1 MRGERSGGG
10 GAWVGCVGLKV
21 GRHLDR
27 GLGVG
32 LQSHPF
38 GRPFFFFLFIWWG
51 EAAGVHNMDCV
62 ILIMFGLLLSNTS
75 HIYAD
80 TNLIMFFFHS
90 NFLVCC
96 SVVLEPANV

>member
-1 MRGERSGGG
+1 MGGLCGSEG
-10 GAWVGCVGLKV
+10 GSSLGQGFG
-21 GRHLDR
+21 GR
-27 GLGVG
+27 VAIP
-32 LQSHPF
+32 PF
-38 GRPFFFFLFIWWG
+38 WSSFFFSFLFIWWG